1 MRVPLRKSA
10 TAERER
16 EKKGRERKG
25 TTTEEV
31 AVFTSPCCLPKNVNN
46 SLLKYEALQEH
57 TGSRV
62 DEMVVTWKSWYTLYS
77 VAFLSFFGWLLFD
90 FVANSV
96 NPTSTETR
104 NFTKALYLVVPLAA
118 SSKVAVNVCSAIFG
132 CGNVNCYFR
141 FFILAACIAGV
152 VATAHITT
160 SPTVFGDNHFR
171 DLLKVTT
178 IVANFVFFFYDMLHS
193 ITLRPCCEV
202 LIAYVRHQQATL
214 RAVLPTHN
222 RAVVSPL
229 GLTGVAELQRVK
241 ANVHSIG
248 KLRQLLNDIWQ
259 YSLVVSSVTVL
270 VVGCVTVYCTFDS
283 GMPWDIMFL
292 GFTYITYSSLDLID
306 MALLSHAMSDEVL
319 ALKDTLETASL
330 YRCTAAELRQGLNKK
345 CIFILRRCPIL
356 FVSLRPE
363 EWSFSGAKFFSLD
376 FPLLVSIG
384 GSIITYSVILVQ
396 TSKRVEHQVLQKSYS
411 NLTVM

>member
-1 MRVPLRKSA
+1 
-10 TAERER
+10 
-16 EKKGRERKG
+16 
-25 TTTEEV
+25 
-31 AVFTSPCCLPKNVNN
+31 
-46 SLLKYEALQEH
+46 
-57 TGSRV
+57 
-62 DEMVVTWKSWYTLYS
+62 MVVTWKSWYTLYS

-132 CGNVNCYFR
+132 CGKMKEFFKRAYKHELETSFRLERHRYRSWISYALR